1 MKFLEMLFL
10 QKLIKY
16 INGSFKVEKM
26 TKIRPGMAEI
36 QAKTCGHRVDRVLSF
51 LSSRPNW
58 DSTTPSHAGECV
70 PPQWFRGEGTLACGR
85 GEGAGG
91 SQFQRGDR
99 HSGTLGIYVFFKLF
113 ITKQVPY
120 HY

>member
-1 MKFLEMLFL
+1 MLFL
-10 QKLIKY
+10 KKLIKY

-58 DSTTPSHAGECV
+58 DSPTPSDAGECV
-70 PPQWFRGEGTLACGR
+70 PPNGSGGRAHLLVGEERGR
-85 GEGAGG
+85 GVPNSNEAT
-91 SQFQRGDR
+91 D
-99 HSGTLGIYVFFKLF
+99 TLVL
-113 ITKQVPY
+113 
-120 HY
+120 

>member
-1 MKFLEMLFL
+1 MLFL

-16 INGSFKVEKM
+16 INGSFKVEKI

-51 LSSRPNW
+51 HLQSSELGLPHPLARRRV
-58 DSTTPSHAGECV
+58 C
-70 PPQWFRGEGTLACGR
+70 PPWFRGEGTLACGR

-91 SQFQRGDR
+91 FQFQRGDR
-99 HSGTLGIYVFFKLF
+99 HSGTLGIYVYFKLF